1 MVWEFEGSS
10 PRLPTNTQG
19 LRITEK
25 CAAFAKTSAN
35 S

>member
-1 MVWEFEGSS
+1 MVWEVEGSS
-10 PRLPTNTQG
+10 PRLLTNTQG

>member
-1 MVWEFEGSS
+1 MVWEVEGSS
-10 PRLPTNTQG
+10 PTLPTNTQG